1 MFKREKLTLQRG
13 ALALKEKD
21 LVLQEGSLALQ
32 RGNPSTTRRSNPSTT
47 RRENSSR
54 LVSIYSQF
62 FRFSIIVFVYAGK
75 ITIKTKLD
83 EKLEGV
89 DNL

>member
-1 MFKREKLTLQRG
+1 MLQRG

-21 LVLQEGSLALQ
+21 LVLQEASLALQ
-32 RGNPSTTRRSNPSTT
+32 RGSPSATRRSNPSAT
-47 RRENSSR
+47 RRENSSL
-54 LVSIYSQF
+54 LVSIYCQF
-62 FRFSIIVFVYAGK
+62 FRFSITVFVYAGK
-75 ITIKTKLD
+75 MTISTKLD